1 MVCGVVPTQAL
12 KYLFKGFCLGM
23 DSLSKKPKN
32 TPWVY
37 SGDELGGLEKPK

>member
-1 MVCGVVPTQAL
+1 VSTFQKL
-12 KYLFKGFCLGM
+12 KFKISNSRLI
-23 DSLSKKPKN
+23 LSKKPKN

>member
-1 MVCGVVPTQAL
+1 MGSMKTKP
-12 KYLFKGFCLGM
+12 YI
-23 DSLSKKPKN
+23 SLSKKPKN

>member
-1 MVCGVVPTQAL
+1 MKQPLSAL
-12 KYLFKGFCLGM
+12 IG
-23 DSLSKKPKN
+23 DLSKKPKN